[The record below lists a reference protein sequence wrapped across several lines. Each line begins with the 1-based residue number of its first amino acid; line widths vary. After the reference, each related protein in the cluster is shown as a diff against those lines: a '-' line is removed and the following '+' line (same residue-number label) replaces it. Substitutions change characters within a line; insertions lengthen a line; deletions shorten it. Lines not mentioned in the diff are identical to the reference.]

1 LEFSREVPVN
11 EETFDYVH
19 QPLEEEIMA
28 IGGHYRFTDEVRL
41 SVGGGEVLYLKG
53 YALFDSTCCGAGG
66 CGYARVMGWIDRWK
80 DRTDE
85 EGYAVS
91 RLRPVADPAQRQK
104 IDRLIMDREMV
115 QQVRFK

>member
-1 LEFSREVPVN
+1 
-11 EETFDYVH
+11 
-19 QPLEEEIMA
+19 
-28 IGGHYRFTDEVRL
+28 
-41 SVGGGEVLYLKG
+41 
-53 YALFDSTCCGAGG
+53 
-66 CGYARVMGWIDRWK
+66 MGWIDRWK

-85 EGYAVS
+85 EGFAVS